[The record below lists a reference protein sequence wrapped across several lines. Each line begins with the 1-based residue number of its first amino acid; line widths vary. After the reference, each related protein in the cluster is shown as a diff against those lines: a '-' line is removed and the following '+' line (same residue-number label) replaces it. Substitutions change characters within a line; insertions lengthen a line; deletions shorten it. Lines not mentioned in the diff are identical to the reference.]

1 MYSIN
6 TFVDPE
12 DPSHEDNDK
21 TVDVTEVIKIIRE
34 KKTRPKLELPN
45 DHDRKGPTGGI
56 NCELAHST
64 SSFCKTSNSLSVEL
78 HNDNESNKFMEKIP
92 SKIDVG
98 VKGKMDTHN
107 DVHLSFD
114 EIENNEQMDVN
125 SPLKKSRPR
134 STLYLVTKSIL
145 LFVIPAVL
153 IYMIC
158 ASAKGNEPGDLQPR
172 QLKPGKGGGYN
183 QFLEGQ
189 DSEDSQQT
197 RPFTGN
203 HRPNRYP
210 TPPGTEDE
218 NSGQGVAKRKTLNV
232 LIRKVLEKKKR
243 EKQKNM
249 EREQME
255 QEKKEAEKHR
265 KETNKEAK
273 NDKTNDGKPHV
284 LKKSRFDTDDE
295 EDESSLPPTPVKG
308 MSMFIKRVKRRS
320 PSPQKFKSEEKKQM
334 DISCLGE
341 SAPVYES
348 SGPFYDVNKCE
359 QERKILECTDN
370 SKVKACIRDNDEKS
384 LLAVCTINICL
395 YEYGN
400 VGAEC
405 LNISGTSPQPIGTSK
420 SVLVA
425 AIIGLGIGFWC
436 VKYRRGRHN
445 QQNGNNASPVDQ
457 ERNGGGYFTKLQI
470 VRLRTSNNLQQI
482 KLSKNVAA
490 CKLQSLDEDQTCLSE
505 PRPSLET
512 QSETEMEDTT
522 CGAVDVYDSDDEF
535 KIVKQKIEEEK
546 NTGEDVKKTLAKSYK
561 YPNHGQTGTT
571 TAKKDDQCILIT
583 KTKGS
588 NDFLAQCYEKD
599 DCLPGVT
606 SPKPATTNIPDVTL
620 ASTNSGEL
628 ATEKEGNYFRF
639 LALISIS
646 ANAMRKAFDNLPYSF
661 EDLLKRFEQTAKG
674 HRQTKQLLQ
683 KSTVNQS

>member
-1 MYSIN
+1 MPTIPDDLKNLDISCENIFVK
-6 TFVDPE
+6 TFKNFEKATRRDTVDCCFDDDNYEKDKIPTAEIDNDPE

-45 DHDRKGPTGGI
+45 DHDRKGP
-56 NCELAHST
+56 
-64 SSFCKTSNSLSVEL
+64 KL

-395 YEYGN
+395 YDQACPKVTRDLNNASVVDSQYNQCQSCKNRESLQSRLNEYGN

-405 LNISGTSPQPIGTSK
+405 LNISGTSPQPIGTNEDDGLVLK
-420 SVLVA
+420 VAIPISVLVA

-457 ERNGGGYFTKLQI
+457 ERNGGGSIEF
-470 VRLRTSNNLQQI
+470 
-482 KLSKNVAA
+482 
-490 CKLQSLDEDQTCLSE
+490 QTRNGGAGSE
-505 PRPSLET
+505 PLM
-512 QSETEMEDTT
+512 QNGGAGSEPLMQNG
-522 CGAVDVYDSDDEF
+522 GA
-535 KIVKQKIEEEK
+535 
-546 NTGEDVKKTLAKSYK
+546 
-561 YPNHGQTGTT
+561 
-571 TAKKDDQCILIT
+571 
-583 KTKGS
+583 GS
-588 NDFLAQCYEKD
+588 EPLMQNGGAGSEPLMQNG
-599 DCLPGVT
+599 GVG
-606 SPKPATTNIPDVTL
+606 S
-620 ASTNSGEL
+620 
-628 ATEKEGNYFRF
+628 
-639 LALISIS
+639 
-646 ANAMRKAFDNLPYSF
+646 
-661 EDLLKRFEQTAKG
+661 
-674 HRQTKQLLQ
+674 QLLMQ
-683 KSTVNQS
+683 NGEQGDTEV